1 MRLKSTRTRL
11 VWPSPAPIHTVTRPQ
26 VSAVDVS
33 IPQQVLRPLPTTVL
47 PCVRRDSEAMVPRA
61 SREVLPW
68 ARPRATSERTGGN
81 RLAVGA
87 APAPGGKKSSR
98 LAERNPF
105 TFIGETAEAGGQVS
119 ASTAATR
126 PTLTRR
132 RQERHRAAGAGRSP
146 QSHSPSPSGL
156 SSGGTSRS
164 RKWKLAIMSRTASI
178 SLLRPWSGFRP
189 PAPPSSG
196 LSPCGKETRLSEGCS
211 AQRARPA
218 APGPDTRFGSRAAAR
233 RGVPASRAGRPPPR
247 ARLRRDVPE
256 PRRRGGRDQLHAPP
270 WCSLATASER
280 RGRWCFRG

>member
-1 MRLKSTRTRL
+1 MARVLPRTSWKRADGPRPGQRLRETGLWQGDWWACNLGGLPEPNRTLSQGQPMRLKSTRTRL

-196 LSPCGKETRLSEGCS
+196 LSPSM
-211 AQRARPA
+211 
-218 APGPDTRFGSRAAAR
+218 
-233 RGVPASRAGRPPPR
+233 V
-247 ARLRRDVPE
+247 
-256 PRRRGGRDQLHAPP
+256 
-270 WCSLATASER
+270 
-280 RGRWCFRG
+280 